1 MWSRFTGCVAPR
13 SSVPAQVICF
23 AVVLALSLV
32 GGCASTQKLKEP
44 VPVQA
49 PRTIAEATD
58 WRVTAS
64 VESVIVR
71 DGPGAWA
78 KNAFWDEY
86 RIRVVVAAGWPVE
99 VTRVVVVDSLGER
112 HKPQAVLAELEDE
125 SKETAERYEQAD
137 LQVTAG
143 LGAAGTYWTGVAIGG
158 ASAAVGLATLGT
170 TGVAAGA
177 AMAGAVVVAPVLVV
191 AGFVGAVEEMGV
203 QNEIT
208 RRSTVFP
215 VAIEAEQQQTLDVF
229 FALAP
234 APGQVE
240 VKYRDTA
247 GEHVVVIDTQ
257 GALAGLHL
265 PPTDASKRSEAPP
278 SP

>member
-1 MWSRFTGCVAPR
+1 MPAARRKCDARKALRAIGLAAASAVA
-13 SSVPAQVICF
+13 
-23 AVVLALSLV
+23 L
-32 GGCASTQKLKEP
+32 GGCASTQKLSKP
-44 VPVQA
+44 VPVEA

-64 VESVIVR
+64 IESVIVR

-86 RIRVVVAAGWPVE
+86 RIHVSVAAGWPVE

-112 HKPQAVLAELEDE
+112 HKPLALLAELEEE
-125 SKETAERYEQAD
+125 SKETAKRYEEAD

-143 LGAAGTYWTGVAIGG
+143 LGAAGAYWTGVAIGG

-177 AMAGAVVVAPVLVV
+177 ATAGAVVVAPVLMV
-191 AGFVGAVEEMGV
+191 AGLVGAVQEMGV

-215 VAIEAEQQQTLDVF
+215 VAMEGETERTLDVF

-247 GEHVVVIDTQ
+247 GEHVVVIDTRS
-257 GALAGLHL
+257 ALAGLHL

>member
-1 MWSRFTGCVAPR
+1 M
-13 SSVPAQVICF
+13 PAAQGKCGDRTAWR
-23 AVVLALSLV
+23 AVVLAALGAVAL
-32 GGCASTQKLKEP
+32 GGCASTQKLSQP

-49 PRTIAEATD
+49 PRIIAEATD

-64 VESVIVR
+64 IENVIVR

-86 RIRVVVAAGWPVE
+86 QIRVAVVAGWPVE
-99 VTRVVVVDSLGER
+99 VTRIVVVDSLGER
-112 HKPQAVLAELEDE
+112 HKPQTVLAELEKE
-125 SKETAERYEQAD
+125 SKATAERYKTAD

-143 LGAAGTYWTGVAIGG
+143 LGAAGAYWTGVGIGG

-177 AMAGAVVVAPVLVV
+177 ATAGAIVVAPVLMV
-191 AGFVGAVEEMGV
+191 AGIVGAAEEWQV
-203 QNEIT
+203 QNEID

-215 VAIEAEQQQTLDVF
+215 VAMEGEQEQTLVVF

-234 APGQVE
+234 SPGQVE
-240 VKYRDTA
+240 VKYRDPA
-247 GEHVVVIDTQ
+247 GEHVVVIDT
-257 GALAGLHL
+257 GSALAGLHL
-265 PPTDASKRSEAPP
+265 PPSEPRK
-278 SP
+278 

>member
-64 VESVIVR
+64 IESVIVR

-86 RIRVVVAAGWPVE
+86 RIRISVAAGWPVE

-112 HKPQAVLAELEDE
+112 HKPLALLAELEEE
-125 SKETAERYEQAD
+125 SKETAERYEDAD

-143 LGAAGTYWTGVAIGG
+143 LGAAGAVWTGVAIGG

-177 AMAGAVVVAPVLVV
+177 ATAGAVVVAPVLMV
-191 AGFVGAVEEMGV
+191 AGLVGAVQEMGV

-215 VAIEAEQQQTLDVF
+215 VAIEGEQQQTLDVF

-247 GEHVVVIDTQ
+247 GEHVVVIDTRS
-257 GALAGLHL
+257 ALAGLHL
-265 PPTDASKRSEAPP
+265 HPAAGSRPSETPPHQ
-278 SP
+278 